1 MRGVWNIEMNLISG
15 VNRFLLLL
23 KFEFIKPRVMRGTK
37 SILFFKFQKNDKKEM
52 NCVEIIG
59 NDFIEII
66 MKKYRN
72 S

>member
-23 KFEFIKPRVMRGTK
+23 KFEFNKPRVMRGTK
-37 SILFFKFQKNDKKEM
+37 SILFFKFRKNDRKEM

-59 NDFIEII
+59 SDVIEII